1 MTDVAIAVDNLVIH
15 YPGQHPGRPFAA
27 VDHVSF
33 SAAAGSILA
42 LLGPNGA
49 GKTSTVETLEG
60 YKRPTSGTVRV
71 LGLDPI
77 AEAKQLMPRIG
88 VMLQRNGVY
97 LSMGPAQ
104 VLSLFASYYGSRA
117 QRPEHIMELVGL
129 GAVAKTP
136 WRRLSGGEQQRLSLG
151 MALIGRPEVAF
162 LDEPTAGMDTSAR
175 QTLWNVI
182 ETLRNGGTTILLTT
196 HYLDEAEKLA
206 DQVVIIDKGV
216 VVADGTPDSL
226 RNANT
231 DDIRFSAV
239 ADLDIGSLGVAVGA
253 KVVETANGEY
263 HVATPPTPA
272 NIAAITNW
280 LAAQN
285 VALGDLRGGRQRL
298 EDVFLQLTQEPDV
311 VAQRTRG
318 RKRS

>member
-1 MTDVAIAVDNLVIH
+1 
-15 YPGQHPGRPFAA
+15 
-27 VDHVSF
+27 
-33 SAAAGSILA
+33 
-42 LLGPNGA
+42 
-49 GKTSTVETLEG
+49 
-60 YKRPTSGTVRV
+60 
-71 LGLDPI
+71 
-77 AEAKQLMPRIG
+77 
-88 VMLQRNGVY
+88 
-97 LSMGPAQ
+97 
-104 VLSLFASYYGSRA
+104 
-117 QRPEHIMELVGL
+117 
-129 GAVAKTP
+129 
-136 WRRLSGGEQQRLSLG
+136 
-151 MALIGRPEVAF
+151 
-162 LDEPTAGMDTSAR
+162 
-175 QTLWNVI
+175 
-182 ETLRNGGTTILLTT
+182 
-196 HYLDEAEKLA
+196 LDEAEKLA

-263 HVATPPTPA
+263 HVAAPPTPA